1 MVMAPKPSPKPGT
14 QTTQPRGEKGM
25 PKPSAKTLSEENK
38 ETRKGGK

>member
-1 MVMAPKPSPKPGT
+1 MAPKPNPKPGT
-14 QTTQPRGEKGM
+14 QTKQPRGEKGM